1 MQSIPLKTAGVAVLF
16 VVGVYFWIPPLLSA
30 LVDKP
35 ATAIHPEPPSLS
47 IHAPTVIAETSFA
60 ATSPQGLENSASP
73 TIDPLVRSAE
83 AIAIQSDP
91 LQIEPGR
98 IPPPILFADEK
109 DGAAQSHAAEPPA
122 ASNGALQSVSR
133 GLTLRS
139 TIVGVSRR
147 AADINGR
154 LYLEGATIEENGNTY
169 QIIAVYPGK
178 VLLRH
183 VDRVI
188 ELTVSKQPPA
198 SPVQGVAG
206 STPGK

>member
-1 MQSIPLKTAGVAVLF
+1 MQSSPLKTAGLAALF

-30 LVDKP
+30 LAAKP
-35 ATAIHPEPPSLS
+35 ATAIHPQHPSLS
-47 IHAPTVIAETSFA
+47 IHAPTVIAETSFTA
-60 ATSPQGLENSASP
+60 KASASAKKSAIP

-83 AIAIQSDP
+83 ALAIQSNP
-91 LQIEPGR
+91 LQIEPSR
-98 IPPPILFADEK
+98 IPPSVLFDADK
-109 DGAAQSHAAEPPA
+109 VGAAKPESTAAPGPV
-122 ASNGALQSVSR
+122 AS

-169 QIIAVYPGK
+169 QLISVRAGR

-188 ELTVSKQPPA
+188 ELTVSVQPSSSA
-198 SPVQGVAG
+198 
-206 STPGK
+206 PGT